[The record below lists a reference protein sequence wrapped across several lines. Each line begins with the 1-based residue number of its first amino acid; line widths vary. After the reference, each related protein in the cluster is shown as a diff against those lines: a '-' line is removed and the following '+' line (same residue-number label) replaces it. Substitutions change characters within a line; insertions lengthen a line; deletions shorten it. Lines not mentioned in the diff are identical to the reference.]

1 MAEKIPDGF
10 DDRSVG
16 DLAAKAG
23 VEILE
28 LSVERTV
35 GRIPVAAV
43 TQPFGQVHGGAYV
56 VLGESLVS
64 MAVKLAAGE
73 GRHAVAIEINASHSS
88 SATTG
93 FVTGVCTPIHL
104 GRTLTTHEVAVT
116 DERGRHCSTIRIT
129 NLIRES

>member
-1 MAEKIPDGF
+1 MAEKIPDGI
-10 DDRSVG
+10 DDRRLG
-16 DLAAKAG
+16 DLAAKMG

-35 GRIPVAAV
+35 GRIPVAGVA
-43 TQPFGQVHGGAYV
+43 QPFGQAHGDAYV

-64 MAVKLAAGE
+64 MAVNLAAGE

-104 GRTLTTHEVAVT
+104 GRTLTTHEVAIT
-116 DERGRHCSTIRIT
+116 DEHGRRCSSIRIT
-129 NLIRES
+129 NLIRER